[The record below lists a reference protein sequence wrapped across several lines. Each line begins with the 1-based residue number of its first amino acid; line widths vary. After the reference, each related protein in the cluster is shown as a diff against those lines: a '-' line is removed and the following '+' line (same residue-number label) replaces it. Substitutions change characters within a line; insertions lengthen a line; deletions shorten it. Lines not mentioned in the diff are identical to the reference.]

1 METFAVHCETH
12 FGLRAIFCNWIDQ
25 SKLPASCTTS
35 SSLLLLPNNSTGTD
49 RPGLLSNEIV
59 GKEMTRLGTSETIT
73 TAAQYSNIHSEKAS
87 VITNTATS
95 GNKSANGTI
104 NKLIELTYEYCVQY
118 VVCLDSLSSSLSLRR
133 CLSIH
138 SDKLESCRLWVF
150 VLCN

>member
-1 METFAVHCETH
+1 
-12 FGLRAIFCNWIDQ
+12 
-25 SKLPASCTTS
+25 
-35 SSLLLLPNNSTGTD
+35 
-49 RPGLLSNEIV
+49 
-59 GKEMTRLGTSETIT
+59 MTRLGTSETIT

-150 VLCN
+150 VLCNQRYGRNGFDSTRQFRFQNIQIGNKSSIRHSMKMSSLSMDVSIPLITGLGNDQRTCSL